1 MTSSSSSSPAAPEPK
16 VLRGKLRFQEIPP
29 VKSVQAYEGV
39 EFTLLTPEGASV
51 PLAPGASVP
60 RERLRALDGK
70 EVSLRVRLVEPPP
83 PSPWEQAPM
92 GPDGKAQ
99 RRTPRHE
106 VLEVLGG

>member
-1 MTSSSSSSPAAPEPK
+1 MTASSPPPAAPEPK

-29 VKSVQAYEGV
+29 VKSVRAYDGV
-39 EFTLLTPEGASV
+39 EFTLLTAEGETL
-51 PLAPGASVP
+51 PLTPGASVP
-60 RERLRALDGK
+60 HERLRALDGK

-83 PSPWEQAPM
+83 PSPWEQAPL